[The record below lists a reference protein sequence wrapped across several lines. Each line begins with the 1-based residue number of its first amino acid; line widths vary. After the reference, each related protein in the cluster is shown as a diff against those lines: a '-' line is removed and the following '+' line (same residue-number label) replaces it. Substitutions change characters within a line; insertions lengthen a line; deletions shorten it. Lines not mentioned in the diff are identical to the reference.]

1 MSDKA
6 LDLFEQISPDPD
18 NVIYIVIFNACAQLK
33 NDRAKKV
40 GKKVLDQILN
50 KSVTNN
56 VVLTSA
62 IHMLMNFGDVK
73 SAEQL
78 FESIKK
84 NNVVSYGV
92 MMKGYNLNNNPLKC
106 LKLFEKMKKQDII
119 PDEIIFILLIRACSQ
134 LSMLSI
140 CQSIV
145 AQIPSYLY
153 NNQRICSALIDM
165 WASIH
170 CYKCLST
177 LFNFCIYFIGQS
189 WFS

>member
-6 LDLFEQISPDPD
+6 LDLFERMSLDPN
-18 NVIYIVIFNACAQLK
+18 NVIYTIIFDACTQLK
-33 NDRAKKV
+33 NTRGISV
-40 GKKVLDQILN
+40 GKKLVNEIFKKSNINNIVLN
-50 KSVTNN
+50 
-56 VVLTSA
+56 SA
-62 IHMLMNFGDVK
+62 IHMLLSFGDVK
-73 SAEQL
+73 HAEQL
-78 FESIKK
+78 FESIER
-84 NNVVSYGV
+84 NDVVSYRV
-92 MMKGYNLNNNPLKC
+92 MMKAYNLNNNPLKC

-119 PDEIIFILLIRACSQ
+119 PDEITFILLIRACSQ

-170 CYKCLST
+170 CYKCLSI

>member
-6 LDLFEQISPDPD
+6 LDLFEQISPDHD
-18 NVIYIVIFNACAQLK
+18 NFIYSIVFNACAQLK

-56 VVLTSA
+56 VVLNSA
-62 IHMLMNFGDVK
+62 IHMLMSFGDVK

-119 PDEIIFILLIRACSQ
+119 PDEITFSLLINACSQ
-134 LSMLSI
+134 FSMLSR

-153 NNQRICSALIDM
+153 NNQLICNALIDM
-165 WASIH
+165 WVSVDY
-170 CYKCLST
+170 YKCLS
-177 LFNFCIYFIGQS
+177 I
-189 WFS
+189 